1 MGSVEKELKER
12 VASLQKQNEEL
23 RVALNDRLSS
33 PKKISLE
40 KSVSSQA
47 ISRFATLIFFL
58 GCLSLTAIILES
70 WEATLAARVELTF
83 FVPLMI
89 GHGGN
94 TGGSVVGSTVAKLAS
109 GQSLSYSRTL
119 LREMSCA
126 LLVGA
131 ALASA
136 TFFFFLPFIK
146 ISAHTSLIVTCA
158 IASIT
163 MLATF
168 IGTSLPFLFSFF
180 RLDAASLGPPAV
192 TTIVDAIGLITYLV
206 IADIILEA
214 SPSILAK

>member
-136 TFFFFLPFIK
+136 TFFFLPFIK